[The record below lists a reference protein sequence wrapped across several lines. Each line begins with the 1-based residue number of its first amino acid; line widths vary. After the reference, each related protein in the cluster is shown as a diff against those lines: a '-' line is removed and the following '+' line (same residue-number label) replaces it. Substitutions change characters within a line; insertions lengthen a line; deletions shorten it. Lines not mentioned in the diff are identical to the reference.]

1 MKTLIKSDGLASPLS
16 PSDLHGLR
24 LADDTN
30 KRRKQSRRLA
40 VVTSSNPLCRSR
52 GRRSGLLGSADVD
65 YQCAGDDCRRE
76 TMCDACWSYTLI
88 RSVTH
93 RYLILMIYLILVP
106 FLSSSHSSGVASY
119 GAQGHVPSLRLKTI
133 SFLVHFR
140 VNLTANYTNIV

>member
-76 TMCDACWSYTLI
+76 TMCDACWSYVNPQCDT
-88 RSVTH
+88 SVLNS
-93 RYLILMIYLILVP
+93 YDLFNFCPILKQFP
-106 FLSSSHSSGVASY
+106 FQWRRQLWGTGTRAL
-119 GAQGHVPSLRLKTI
+119 PST
-133 SFLVHFR
+133 
-140 VNLTANYTNIV
+140 